1 MERMKVSIFF
11 QSLMKIV
18 NIEKRLLSSQE
29 KEISLIKM
37 RILENLNNSKLK
49 LKVNKISQMN
59 WHFKIS
65 KILYLK
71 IRSAKFK
78 KNHSLHKIF
87 HVLFCRKN
95 HRLFKKRIIKTKSK
109 KMTKKGLKISLMMK
123 FFIKWLKMLKIFLQM
138 IHKIKFHWK
147 NKLIKAN

>member
-1 MERMKVSIFF
+1 
-11 QSLMKIV
+11 
-18 NIEKRLLSSQE
+18 
-29 KEISLIKM
+29 M

-49 LKVNKISQMN
+49 LKANKISQMN

-65 KILYLK
+65 KILCLK
-71 IRSAKFK
+71 IWSAKFK
-78 KNHSLHKIF
+78 KSHSLHKIF
-87 HVLFCRKN
+87 HVLFCLKN

-138 IHKIKFHWK
+138 IHKIKFHRK